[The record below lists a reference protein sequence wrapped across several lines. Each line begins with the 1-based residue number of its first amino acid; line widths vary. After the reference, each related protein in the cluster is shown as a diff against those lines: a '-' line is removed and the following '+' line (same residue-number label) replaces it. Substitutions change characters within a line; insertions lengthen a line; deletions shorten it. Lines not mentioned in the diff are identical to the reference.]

1 MERSKTAPSPQS
13 RQVLAGLVRNIGYE
27 VMPFKGTEEK
37 VLKNVPASVPLTVTA
52 TGGKGI
58 EVTVDLATRLRAR
71 GYSVAPHLPAR
82 LFRDEAELSGVVDQL
97 READVRRVFIIAGD
111 APQPAGQFPDALSLL
126 KSMDAMGHHFEEVG
140 IGGYPE
146 GHASF
151 PAAAI
156 EQALE
161 DKAPLATRILTQICF
176 DAKTTTAWAAGIKQR
191 GVDLPVFVGMPGPV
205 SRQKLVRVS
214 AGLGLGQSARFLQKQ
229 QNMLWRFFLPG
240 GYRPDRLIRGLA
252 AAVPKADT
260 NIRGFHIFTFNDL
273 AETEA
278 WRRRLVQ
285 SVAEQ
290 VQSVAEQEER

>member
-1 MERSKTAPSPQS
+1 
-13 RQVLAGLVRNIGYE
+13 
-27 VMPFKGTEEK
+27 
-37 VLKNVPASVPLTVTA
+37 
-52 TGGKGI
+52 
-58 EVTVDLATRLRAR
+58 
-71 GYSVAPHLPAR
+71 
-82 LFRDEAELSGVVDQL
+82 LFRDAAQLSDVVAQL

-111 APQPAGQFPDALSLL
+111 APQPAGQFEDALSLL
-126 KSMDAMGHHFEEVG
+126 KSLDAMGHHFEEVG

-151 PAAAI
+151 PDAAI

-161 DKAPLATRILTQICF
+161 DKAPYATRILTQICF
-176 DAKTTTAWAAGIKQR
+176 NARTTTEWAAGIKRR
-191 GVDLPVFVGMPGPV
+191 GVDLPIFVGMPGPV

-229 QNMLWRFFLPG
+229 QNMLWRFFTPG

-252 AAVPKADT
+252 TALPKADT
-260 NIRGFHIFTFNDL
+260 SIAGFHIFTFNDL

-285 SVAEQ
+285 AVAEQ
-290 VQSVAEQEER
+290 GDQ